1 MVEQLIDMNTIKGSA
16 VTAADTT
23 LTVVAILFGVAILI
37 GVIIFVIQLRK
48 YKHKFRI
55 KEVIEGRKIYI
66 DDRAR
71 EYKDQGGAMW
81 WKLLKMKDLVEI
93 PPPEAIELDNKG
105 KKCVEAYRLDTG
117 EYMYIKDE
125 WTSKQIPS
133 EVYNIDEK
141 IIPKKLNEIVNEDE
155 REAMISE
162 WKKVQRSKQ
171 IKEWANKNKAL
182 LTYQPLTTNQR
193 LLLIKQ
199 IQKAEERRKK
209 KWQDY
214 LLPLASLGA
223 LVIVIVAGLI
233 FWGDLAKP
241 AIKAHEERL
250 QYQVLTQENLKL
262 IKEINTNVQ
271 TIKSELQIQEENKPK
286 G

>member
-1 MVEQLIDMNTIKGSA
+1 
-16 VTAADTT
+16 
-23 LTVVAILFGVAILI
+23 
-37 GVIIFVIQLRK
+37 
-48 YKHKFRI
+48 
-55 KEVIEGRKIYI
+55 
-66 DDRAR
+66 
-71 EYKDQGGAMW
+71 
-81 WKLLKMKDLVEI
+81 MKDLVEI

>member
-1 MVEQLIDMNTIKGSA
+1 MNTIKGSA